1 MTNDS
6 LLPKG
11 ENLRR
16 AIRWLSENRPLTQ
29 ELIDK
34 AGQRF
39 DLTPLEEEFL
49 LQEFL
54 HGRNS
59 PQNREDTSNQ

>member
-1 MTNDS
+1 MS
-6 LLPKG
+6 EVVPKG

-29 ELIDK
+29 ELIDA

-54 HGRNS
+54 HGIN
-59 PQNREDTSNQ
+59 NRENQNDSMD